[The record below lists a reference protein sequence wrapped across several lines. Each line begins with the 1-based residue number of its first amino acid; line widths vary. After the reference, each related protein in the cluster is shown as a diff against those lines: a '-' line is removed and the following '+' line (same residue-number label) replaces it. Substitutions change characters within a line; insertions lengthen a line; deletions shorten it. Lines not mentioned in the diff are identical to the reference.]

1 MHRRSF
7 LSLTPLAPAAL
18 GARMEPGFTPLFDG
32 RTLAGWTI
40 QDGPQSAFSVRDGA
54 IAGHQSSMF
63 PAWLRSSRQYEN
75 FDLRC
80 EVFIK
85 GWTDGGIY
93 LHAPEHGRNT
103 WVGAQ
108 VKIFHQQ
115 DKVPQPN
122 SMGSIFP
129 IIAPSRVNVRQGEW
143 NPIRILSDW
152 PRLQVW
158 INGEQVQDLNVDLI
172 PELKYRLR
180 RGYLGLSALGYPLRF
195 RNLQIRELPDSE
207 KWEPLYESDADMEKW
222 FISESNPKAPAVFDS
237 INGVMRVD
245 GSGHLATKE
254 RYRDFQL
261 HLYARGPQHHNGG
274 ILFRSIGKG
283 LSGGR
288 HYEIQLHN
296 VEEAHYPTGSLYYY
310 KRSIYPRIEDDKWY
324 LLQLVVRDRSCLVRI
339 NGENVLE
346 YNQLENLDAGHIE
359 IQAHQPGRWME
370 FKQIRVKRL

>member
-1 MHRRSF
+1 MLRRSF
-7 LSLTPLAPAAL
+7 LALTPLAPGLLNAQT
-18 GARMEPGFTPLFDG
+18 ETGFTSLFDG

-40 QDGPQSAFSVRDGA
+40 RDGPQSAFYVNDAA
-54 IAGHQSSMF
+54 IAGHQASIF
-63 PAWLRSSRQYEN
+63 PAWLRSNRQYEN
-75 FDLRC
+75 FDFRC

-85 GWTDGGIY
+85 GWIDGGIY

-103 WVGAQ
+103 WVGMQ

-115 DKVPQPN
+115 DKIPQSN

-129 IIAPSRVNVRQGEW
+129 LIAPSQVNVRQGGW
-143 NPIRILSDW
+143 NTMRILCDW
-152 PRLQVW
+152 PKLQVW
-158 INGEQVQDLNVDLI
+158 INGEPVQDLNVDLI

-180 RGYLGLSALGYPLRF
+180 RGYLGLSALGYPIRF
-195 RNLQIRELPDSE
+195 RNLQIRELPGSE
-207 KWEPLYESDADMEKW
+207 QWEPLYETDGDMEKW
-222 FISESNPKAPAVFDS
+222 FISESNPKAPAIFQSV
-237 INGVMRVD
+237 NGVMRVD

-283 LSGGR
+283 LGGGR

-296 VEEAHYPTGSLYYY
+296 VEEAHYPTGSLYSY
-310 KRSIYPRIEDDKWY
+310 KRAIYPRIEDEKWY
-324 LLQLVVRDRSCLVRI
+324 LLQLVVKDRSCLVRI

-346 YNQLENLDAGHIE
+346 YSELRNLDAGHIE